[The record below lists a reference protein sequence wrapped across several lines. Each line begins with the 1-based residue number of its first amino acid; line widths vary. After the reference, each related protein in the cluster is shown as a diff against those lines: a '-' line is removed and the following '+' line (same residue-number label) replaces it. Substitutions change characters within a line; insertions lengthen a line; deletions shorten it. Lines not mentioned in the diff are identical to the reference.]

1 MIILL
6 VAGGFGGV
14 VRGLMGFL
22 KHRLSYKDVEFKP
35 LYFLGT
41 VGLSALIGATVT
53 WALVGSGL
61 KLPLVD
67 QINPALAFIVGY
79 AGGDFIENL
88 YKILIKETTIFPKSS

>member
-14 VRGLMGFL
+14 VRGLMGFV
-22 KHRLSYKDVEFKP
+22 KHRLSYKDVPFKP
-35 LYFLGT
+35 DYFLGT
-41 VGLSALIGATVT
+41 VGLSALVGVTVT

-79 AGGDFIENL
+79 AGGDFLENL
-88 YKILIKETTIFPKSS
+88 YKLLIKETTIFPKSS

>member
-6 VAGGFGGV
+6 LAGGFGGT

-22 KHRLSYKDVEFKP
+22 KHRLAYKDVEFKP
-35 LYFLGT
+35 LYFLGMVALSAF
-41 VGLSALIGATVT
+41 VGLTVT
-53 WALVGSGL
+53 WAIIGSGVQF
-61 KLPLVD
+61 PFVE

-88 YKILIKETTIFPKSS
+88 YKIFLKTTTLFPV